1 MCLAAAPALAAR
13 LGATLA
19 MAGLLA
25 ATLAVAGP
33 LDATLAVA
41 GPLAGQEAVRL
52 VPEQVESGRGVYER
66 SCAEC
71 HRADLSGDFEAPEL
85 AGRNFR
91 AAWRGAPL
99 GELLAVVR
107 DMPPEEPGTLSEAQY
122 LAVTAFLLSANGAA
136 ADQGAIDD
144 GQAIDDVIAGAA
156 AARATGRAGAT
167 AAPADAA
174 SPAQAAERVGGD
186 PDDPAATEATD
197 PPAAEAVTTAA
208 DRPYVPTGELERAT
222 GLTTVEGAI
231 GPLPPVTDAMLR
243 DPDPSDWLMYRRT
256 YDAWGYSPLDQI
268 RRENV
273 ADLELAWVW
282 AMADGTSQPTPLVL
296 DGIMFLTNPGNI
308 IQALDAATGDLLW
321 EYRRQ
326 FPDHIRPGGFNQ
338 LRNVALYEDKV
349 FLATRDASLVALDAR
364 TGKTVWDTQVA
375 DPRKGYASVAGPLV
389 VEGLVV
395 NGMNGC
401 GRFFED
407 SCFITAHDADTG
419 EEVWRTYTIARPG
432 ESGGDTWGDLPLHLR
447 GGGDAWTTGSYDPA
461 LGLIYWGTAQ
471 AKPWVPASRGLTAAD
486 AALYTSSTLAM
497 NAADGSL
504 AWYRQHVPGEAL
516 DLDEAFEQ
524 LLVDVDGRRLLFAI
538 GKHGIFW
545 KLDRETGQFLQ
556 HRETVYQNV
565 FDHIDPKTGEVTY
578 RQDIMKAE
586 VGEWISVCP
595 STAGGHNWHAMAYS
609 PENGLLVT
617 PLSQSC
623 LEISGREIVMEVGSG
638 GTGADRDW
646 AEMPGTDGRL
656 GKLAAY
662 DVRTLEEVW
671 SVEQRASFLTAAL
684 TTGGGLAFAGDVDRY
699 FRAYDVATGD
709 VLWETRLGTSV
720 QGFPVTFS
728 VRGEQ
733 YLAVSTGLGGGSPRI
748 VPRLLA
754 PEIRHP
760 ASGNALYV
768 FRLRDTSASAP
779 GSR

>member
-1 MCLAAAPALAAR
+1 
-13 LGATLA
+13 
-19 MAGLLA
+19 
-25 ATLAVAGP
+25 
-33 LDATLAVA
+33 
-41 GPLAGQEAVRL
+41 
-52 VPEQVESGRGVYER
+52 
-66 SCAEC
+66 
-71 HRADLSGDFEAPEL
+71 
-85 AGRNFR
+85 
-91 AAWRGAPL
+91 
-99 GELLAVVR
+99 
-107 DMPPEEPGTLSEAQY
+107 
-122 LAVTAFLLSANGAA
+122 
-136 ADQGAIDD
+136 
-144 GQAIDDVIAGAA
+144 
-156 AARATGRAGAT
+156 
-167 AAPADAA
+167 
-174 SPAQAAERVGGD
+174 
-186 PDDPAATEATD
+186 
-197 PPAAEAVTTAA
+197 
-208 DRPYVPTGELERAT
+208 
-222 GLTTVEGAI
+222 
-231 GPLPPVTDAMLR
+231 
-243 DPDPSDWLMYRRT
+243 MYRRT

-268 RRENV
+268 RRGNV

-296 DGIMFLTNPGNI
+296 DGIMFLANPGNI

-338 LRNVALYEDKV
+338 MRNLALYQDKV
-349 FLATRDASLVALDAR
+349 FLATKDASVVALDAR

-375 DPRKGYASVAGPLV
+375 DPRKGYTNVAGPLV

-395 NGMNGC
+395 NGINGC
-401 GRFFED
+401 GRFYED

-432 ESGGDTWGDLPLHLR
+432 EPGGDTWGDLPLHLR

-471 AKPWVPASRGLTAAD
+471 AKPWVPASRGLTTLD
-486 AALYTSSTLAM
+486 PALYTSSTLAM

-504 AWYRQHVPGEAL
+504 AWYRQHVPAEAL
-516 DLDEAFEQ
+516 DLDESFEQ
-524 LLVDVDGRRLLFAI
+524 MLVDVDGRRLLFAI

-545 KLDRETGQFLQ
+545 KLDRETGEFLA

-565 FDHIDPKTGEVTY
+565 FDHIDPETGEVTY
-578 RQDIMKAE
+578 RADIMKAE

-609 PENGLLVT
+609 PETNLLVT

-699 FRAYDVATGD
+699 FRAYDVATGE

-768 FRLRDTSASAP
+768 FKLRD
-779 GSR
+779 

>member
-1 MCLAAAPALAAR
+1 MTTRRTMCLAAAAVLAAR
-13 LGATLA
+13 LGATPA

-25 ATLAVAGP
+25 ATLA
-33 LDATLAVA
+33 LA

-136 ADQGAIDD
+136 ADQGALASGQEIDE
-144 GQAIDDVIAGAA
+144 VLAGAA
-156 AARATGRAGAT
+156 AA
-167 AAPADAA
+167 
-174 SPAQAAERVGGD
+174 SQAQATERAGGD
-186 PDDPAATEATD
+186 PDDPPAPEATD
-197 PPAAEAVTTAA
+197 PPAAQAVTADA
-208 DRPYVPTGELERAT
+208 DRPYVPTGELVRAT

-282 AMADGTSQPTPLVL
+282 AMADGTNQPTPLVL

-364 TGKTVWDTQVA
+364 TGKMVWDTQVA

-419 EEVWRTYTIARPG
+419 AEVWRTYTIARPG
-432 ESGGDTWGDLPLHLR
+432 EPGGDTWGDLPLHLR

-486 AALYTSSTLAM
+486 AALYTSSTLAI

-516 DLDEAFEQ
+516 DLDESFEQ
-524 LLVDVDGRRLLFAI
+524 LLVDVHGRRLLFAI

-545 KLDRETGQFLQ
+545 KLDRETGEFLA

-565 FDHIDPKTGEVTY
+565 FDHIDPRTGEVTY

-699 FRAYDVATGD
+699 FRAYDVETGD

-768 FRLRDTSASAP
+768 FKLRD
-779 GSR
+779 

>member
-1 MCLAAAPALAAR
+1 MT
-13 LGATLA
+13 TLRTTC
-19 MAGLLA
+19 LA
-25 ATLAVAGP
+25 ATLAPAASLLPALAGAAP
-33 LDATLAVA
+33 LALAIILSTA
-41 GPLAGQEAVRL
+41 IPLAGQEAVRL
-52 VPEQVESGRGVYER
+52 VPEQVEAGRGVYDR

-85 AGRNFR
+85 AGRNFL
-91 AAWRGAPL
+91 AAWRTAPL

-122 LAVTAFLLSANGAA
+122 LAVTAFLLSANGAG
-136 ADQGAIDD
+136 ADQGELAS
-144 GQAIDDVIAGAA
+144 GQALGDVLAG
-156 AARATGRAGAT
+156 
-167 AAPADAA
+167 ADAA
-174 SPAQAAERVGGD
+174 SGDRGREGALRDEAARA
-186 PDDPAATEATD
+186 DDPATTPAGADAAPEGEGA
-197 PPAAEAVTTAA
+197 AAEGAGPAT
-208 DRPYVPTGELERAT
+208 RPAIPTGELVRAT
-222 GLTTVEGAI
+222 GLTTVEGSI
-231 GPLPPVTDAMLR
+231 GPLTPVTDAMLR
-243 DPDPSDWLMYRRT
+243 DPDPADWLMYRRT

-273 ADLELAWVW
+273 TDLELAWVW

-296 DGIMFLTNPGNI
+296 DGIMFLANPGNL

-338 LRNVALYEDKV
+338 LRNMALYEDKV
-349 FLATRDASLVALDAR
+349 LLATRDASMLALDAR

-375 DPRKGYASVAGPLV
+375 DPRKGYTNVAGPIV

-401 GRFFED
+401 GRFYED

-432 ESGGDTWGDLPLHLR
+432 EPGGDTWGDLPLHLR

-471 AKPWVPASRGLTAAD
+471 AKPWVPASRGLTTAE

-497 NAADGSL
+497 RVADGSL
-504 AWYRQHVPGEAL
+504 AWYRQHVPAEAL
-516 DLDEAFEQ
+516 DLDESFEQ
-524 LLVDVDGRRLLFAI
+524 MLVDVDGRRLLFAI

-545 KLDRETGQFLQ
+545 KLDRETGEFLQ

-578 RQDIMKAE
+578 RQDIMKA
-586 VGEWISVCP
+586 GIGDWISVCP
-595 STAGGHNWHAMAYS
+595 STAGGHNWHSMAYS

-623 LEISGREIVMEVGSG
+623 LEISGREIAMEVGSG

-671 SVEQRASFLTAAL
+671 SIEQRASFLTAAL

-760 ASGNALYV
+760 NSGNALYV
-768 FRLRDTSASAP
+768 FRLRD
-779 GSR
+779 

>member
-1 MCLAAAPALAAR
+1 MDILRTTCLATALAAAA
-13 LGATLA
+13 
-19 MAGLLA
+19 
-25 ATLAVAGP
+25 P
-33 LDATLAVA
+33 LS
-41 GPLAGQEAVRL
+41 GQETVRL
-52 VPEQVESGRGVYER
+52 VPEQVEAGRGVYER

-85 AGRNFR
+85 AGRNFL
-91 AAWRGAPL
+91 AAWRGAAL

-107 DMPPEEPGTLSEAQY
+107 DMPPEEPGTLSEVQY
-122 LAVTAFLLSANGAA
+122 LAVTAFLLEANGAS
-136 ADQGAIDD
+136 ADQGALAPAQPVGDVLA
-144 GQAIDDVIAGAA
+144 QAAAPGAEAGARQPA
-156 AARATGRAGAT
+156 AAATDPAGEPPGEPARATGR
-167 AAPADAA
+167 
-174 SPAQAAERVGGD
+174 
-186 PDDPAATEATD
+186 
-197 PPAAEAVTTAA
+197 
-208 DRPYVPTGELERAT
+208 
-222 GLTTVEGAI
+222 TTVEGSI
-231 GPLPPVTDAMLR
+231 GPLTPVTDAMLR
-243 DPDPSDWLMYRRT
+243 DPDPADWLMYRRT

-282 AMADGTSQPTPLVL
+282 AMADGANQPTPLVL
-296 DGIMFLTNPGNI
+296 DGIMFLANPGNI
-308 IQALDAATGDLLW
+308 IQALDAASGDLLW
-321 EYRRQ
+321 EYRRE
-326 FPDHIRPGGFNQ
+326 FPDDIRPGGFDQ
-338 LRNVALYEDKV
+338 LRNLALYEGNV
-349 FLATRDASLVALDAR
+349 FVATKDASLVALDAR

-375 DPRKGYASVAGPLV
+375 DPRKGYTNVAGPIV
-389 VEGLVV
+389 VEGRVV
-395 NGMNGC
+395 NGINGC
-401 GRFFED
+401 QRFFED

-419 EEVWRTYTIARPG
+419 VELWRTHTIARPG
-432 ESGGDTWGDLPLHLR
+432 EPGGDTWGDLPLHLR

-471 AKPWVPASRGLTAAD
+471 AKPWVPASRGLSAAD
-486 AALYTSSTLAM
+486 PALYTSSTLAM
-497 NAADGSL
+497 NVADGSL

-545 KLDRETGQFLQ
+545 KLDRETGEFLG

-565 FDHIDPKTGEVTY
+565 FDHIDPKTGAVTY
-578 RQDIMKAE
+578 RADIMKAG

-595 STAGGHNWHAMAYS
+595 STAGGHNWQAMAYS
-609 PENGLLVT
+609 PETGLLVT

-623 LEISGREIVMEVGSG
+623 LEISGREIAMEVGSG

-646 AEMPGTDGRL
+646 AEMPGTDGKL

-662 DVRTLEEVW
+662 DARTLEEVW

-709 VLWETRLGTSV
+709 VLWQTRLGTSV

-733 YLAVSTGLGGGSPRI
+733 YLAVSTGLGGGSPRT

-768 FRLRDTSASAP
+768 FKLR
-779 GSR
+779 GSPQYQR

>member
-1 MCLAAAPALAAR
+1 MDILRTSCLAAALVVAAP
-13 LGATLA
+13 
-19 MAGLLA
+19 LL
-25 ATLAVAGP
+25 
-33 LDATLAVA
+33 
-41 GPLAGQEAVRL
+41 GQETVRL
-52 VPEQVESGRGVYER
+52 VPDQVEAGRGVYER

-91 AAWRGAPL
+91 SAWRGAAL

-107 DMPPEEPGTLSEAQY
+107 DMPPEEPGTLSEVQY
-122 LAVTAFLLSANGAA
+122 LAVTAFLLEANGAS
-136 ADQGAIDD
+136 ADQGALAPAQPVGDVLA
-144 GQAIDDVIAGAA
+144 QAAAPGAEAGARQPA
-156 AARATGRAGAT
+156 AEATDPAGEPPAEPARATGR
-167 AAPADAA
+167 
-174 SPAQAAERVGGD
+174 
-186 PDDPAATEATD
+186 
-197 PPAAEAVTTAA
+197 
-208 DRPYVPTGELERAT
+208 
-222 GLTTVEGAI
+222 TTVEGSI
-231 GPLPPVTDAMLR
+231 GPLTPVTDAMLR
-243 DPDPSDWLMYRRT
+243 DPDPADWLMYRRT

-282 AMADGTSQPTPLVL
+282 AMADGANQPTPLVL
-296 DGIMFLTNPGNI
+296 DGIMFLANPGNI
-308 IQALDAATGDLLW
+308 IQALDAASGDLLW
-321 EYRRQ
+321 EYRRE
-326 FPDHIRPGGFNQ
+326 FPDDIRPGGFDQ
-338 LRNVALYEDKV
+338 LRNLALYEGNV
-349 FLATRDASLVALDAR
+349 FVATKDASLVALDAR

-375 DPRKGYASVAGPLV
+375 DPRKGYTNVAGPIV
-389 VEGLVV
+389 VEGRVV
-395 NGMNGC
+395 NGINGC
-401 GRFFED
+401 QRFFED

-419 EEVWRTYTIARPG
+419 VELWRTHTIARPG
-432 ESGGDTWGDLPLHLR
+432 EPGGDTWGDLPLHLR

-471 AKPWVPASRGLTAAD
+471 AKPWVPASRGLSAAD
-486 AALYTSSTLAM
+486 PALYTSSTLAM
-497 NAADGSL
+497 NVADGSL

-545 KLDRETGQFLQ
+545 KLDRETGEFLQ

-565 FDHIDPKTGEVTY
+565 FDHIDPKTGAVTY
-578 RQDIMKAE
+578 RTDIMKAG

-595 STAGGHNWHAMAYS
+595 STAGGHNWQAMAYS
-609 PENGLLVT
+609 PETGLLVT

-623 LEISGREIVMEVGSG
+623 LEISGREIAMEVGSG

-646 AEMPGTDGRL
+646 AEMPGTDGKL

-662 DVRTLEEVW
+662 DARTLEEVW

-709 VLWETRLGTSV
+709 VLWQTRLGTSV

-733 YLAVSTGLGGGSPRI
+733 YLAVSTGLGGGSPRT

-768 FRLRDTSASAP
+768 FKLR
-779 GSR
+779 GSPQYQR

>member
-1 MCLAAAPALAAR
+1 MTTRRTTGLSAAPLAAR
-13 LGATLA
+13 LGATPA

-33 LDATLAVA
+33 LGATLAVA

-52 VPEQVESGRGVYER
+52 VPEQVETGRGVYER

-156 AARATGRAGAT
+156 AARA
-167 AAPADAA
+167 DAA
-174 SPAQAAERVGGD
+174 ARAQAAERAGGD
-186 PDDPAATEATD
+186 PDDPPAAEATD
-197 PPAAEAVTTAA
+197 PPATEAVTAAA

-296 DGIMFLTNPGNI
+296 DGIMFLTSPGNI

>member
-1 MCLAAAPALAAR
+1 MDILRTSCLAAALVVAAP
-13 LGATLA
+13 
-19 MAGLLA
+19 LL
-25 ATLAVAGP
+25 
-33 LDATLAVA
+33 
-41 GPLAGQEAVRL
+41 GQETVRL
-52 VPEQVESGRGVYER
+52 VPDQVEAGRGVYER

-71 HRADLSGDFEAPEL
+71 HRADLSGDFEAPAL
-85 AGRNFR
+85 AGRNFL
-91 AAWRGAPL
+91 AAWRRAPL
-99 GELLAVVR
+99 SELLAVVR
-107 DMPPEEPGTLSEAQY
+107 DMPPEEPGTLSKAQY
-122 LAVTAFLLSANGAA
+122 LAVTAFLLEANGAA
-136 ADQGAIDD
+136 PDRGVLATEAALGDLL
-144 GQAIDDVIAGAA
+144 AGNVAA
-156 AARATGRAGAT
+156 AAPAADPEAGGEPARATGR
-167 AAPADAA
+167 
-174 SPAQAAERVGGD
+174 
-186 PDDPAATEATD
+186 
-197 PPAAEAVTTAA
+197 
-208 DRPYVPTGELERAT
+208 
-222 GLTTVEGAI
+222 TTVEGSI
-231 GPLPPVTDAMLR
+231 GPLTPVTDAMLR
-243 DPDPSDWLMYRRT
+243 DPDPADWLMYRRT

-282 AMADGTSQPTPLVL
+282 AMADGANQPTPLVL
-296 DGIMFLTNPGNI
+296 DGIMFLANPGNI
-308 IQALDAATGDLLW
+308 IQALDAASGDLLW
-321 EYRRQ
+321 EYRRE
-326 FPDHIRPGGFNQ
+326 FPDDIRPGGFDQ
-338 LRNVALYEDKV
+338 LRNLALYEGNV
-349 FLATRDASLVALDAR
+349 FVATKDASLVALDAR

-375 DPRKGYASVAGPLV
+375 DPRKGYTNVAGPIV
-389 VEGLVV
+389 VEGRVV
-395 NGMNGC
+395 NGINGC
-401 GRFFED
+401 QRFFED

-419 EEVWRTYTIARPG
+419 VELWRTHTIARPG
-432 ESGGDTWGDLPLHLR
+432 EPGGDTWGDLPLHLR

-471 AKPWVPASRGLTAAD
+471 AKPWVPASRGLSAAD
-486 AALYTSSTLAM
+486 PALYTSSTLAM
-497 NAADGSL
+497 NVADGSL

-545 KLDRETGQFLQ
+545 KLDRETGEFLQ

-565 FDHIDPKTGEVTY
+565 FDHIDPKTGAVTY
-578 RQDIMKAE
+578 RTDIMKAG
-586 VGEWISVCP
+586 VGEWVSVCP
-595 STAGGHNWHAMAYS
+595 STAGGHNWQAMAYS
-609 PENGLLVT
+609 PETGLLVT

-623 LEISGREIVMEVGSG
+623 LEISGREIAMEVGSG

-646 AEMPGTDGRL
+646 AEMPGTDGKL

-709 VLWETRLGTSV
+709 VLWQTRLGTSV

-733 YLAVSTGLGGGSPRI
+733 YLAVSTGLGGGSPRT

-768 FRLRDTSASAP
+768 FKLR
-779 GSR
+779 GSPQYQR

>member
-13 LGATLA
+13 LGATPA
-19 MAGLLA
+19 MAGVLA
-25 ATLAVAGP
+25 ATLAVAG
-33 LDATLAVA
+33 LLVAALAVA
-41 GPLAGQEAVRL
+41 GPLTGQEAVRL
-52 VPEQVESGRGVYER
+52 VPEQVETGRGVYER

-136 ADQGAIDD
+136 ADLGALAD

-156 AARATGRAGAT
+156 AARA
-167 AAPADAA
+167 DAA
-174 SPAQAAERVGGD
+174 SRAQAAERAGGGD
-186 PDDPAATEATD
+186 PGDPAAAEATD
-197 PPAAEAVTTAA
+197 PPATEAVTAAA

-256 YDAWGYSPLDQI
+256 YDTWGYSPLDQI

-461 LGLIYWGTAQ
+461 LGLVYWGTAQ

-545 KLDRETGQFLQ
+545 KLDRETGEFLQ

>member
-1 MCLAAAPALAAR
+1 
-13 LGATLA
+13 
-19 MAGLLA
+19 
-25 ATLAVAGP
+25 
-33 LDATLAVA
+33 
-41 GPLAGQEAVRL
+41 
-52 VPEQVESGRGVYER
+52 
-66 SCAEC
+66 
-71 HRADLSGDFEAPEL
+71 
-85 AGRNFR
+85 
-91 AAWRGAPL
+91 
-99 GELLAVVR
+99 
-107 DMPPEEPGTLSEAQY
+107 
-122 LAVTAFLLSANGAA
+122 
-136 ADQGAIDD
+136 
-144 GQAIDDVIAGAA
+144 
-156 AARATGRAGAT
+156 
-167 AAPADAA
+167 
-174 SPAQAAERVGGD
+174 
-186 PDDPAATEATD
+186 
-197 PPAAEAVTTAA
+197 
-208 DRPYVPTGELERAT
+208 
-222 GLTTVEGAI
+222 
-231 GPLPPVTDAMLR
+231 
-243 DPDPSDWLMYRRT
+243 
-256 YDAWGYSPLDQI
+256 GYSPLDQI

-296 DGIMFLTNPGNI
+296 DGIMFLANPGNI

-338 LRNVALYEDKV
+338 MRNLALYQDKV
-349 FLATRDASLVALDAR
+349 FLSTKDASVVALDAR

-375 DPRKGYASVAGPLV
+375 DPRKGYTNVAGPLV

-395 NGMNGC
+395 NGINGC
-401 GRFFED
+401 GRFYED

-432 ESGGDTWGDLPLHLR
+432 EPGGDTWGDLPLHLR

-471 AKPWVPASRGLTAAD
+471 AKPWVPASRGLTTLD
-486 AALYTSSTLAM
+486 PALYTSSTLAM

-504 AWYRQHVPGEAL
+504 AWYRQHVPAEAL
-516 DLDEAFEQ
+516 DLDESFEQ
-524 LLVDVDGRRLLFAI
+524 MLVDVDGRRLLFAI
-538 GKHGIFW
+538 GKHGILW
-545 KLDRETGQFLQ
+545 KLDRETGEFLA

-565 FDHIDPKTGEVTY
+565 FDHIDPETGEVTY
-578 RQDIMKAE
+578 RADIMKAE

-609 PENGLLVT
+609 PETSLLVT

-728 VRGEQ
+728 IRGEQ

-760 ASGNALYV
+760 TSGNALYV
-768 FRLRDTSASAP
+768 FKLRAA
-779 GSR
+779 R

>member
-1 MCLAAAPALAAR
+1 MDILRTSCLAAALVVAAP
-13 LGATLA
+13 
-19 MAGLLA
+19 LL
-25 ATLAVAGP
+25 
-33 LDATLAVA
+33 
-41 GPLAGQEAVRL
+41 GQETVRL
-52 VPEQVESGRGVYER
+52 VPEQVEAGRGVYER

-85 AGRNFR
+85 AGRNFL
-91 AAWRGAPL
+91 AAWRRAPL
-99 GELLAVVR
+99 SELLAVVR

-122 LAVTAFLLSANGAA
+122 LAVTAFLLEANGAS
-136 ADQGAIDD
+136 ADQGALAPAQPVGDVLA
-144 GQAIDDVIAGAA
+144 QAAAPGAEAGARQPA
-156 AARATGRAGAT
+156 AEATDPAGEPPAEPARATGR
-167 AAPADAA
+167 
-174 SPAQAAERVGGD
+174 
-186 PDDPAATEATD
+186 
-197 PPAAEAVTTAA
+197 
-208 DRPYVPTGELERAT
+208 
-222 GLTTVEGAI
+222 TTVEGSI
-231 GPLPPVTDAMLR
+231 GPLTPVTDAMLR
-243 DPDPSDWLMYRRT
+243 DPDPADWLMYRRT

-282 AMADGTSQPTPLVL
+282 AMADGANQPTPLVL
-296 DGIMFLTNPGNI
+296 DGIMFLANPGNI
-308 IQALDAATGDLLW
+308 IQALDAASGDLLW
-321 EYRRQ
+321 EYRRE
-326 FPDHIRPGGFNQ
+326 FPDDIRPGGFDQ
-338 LRNVALYEDKV
+338 LRNLALYEGNV
-349 FLATRDASLVALDAR
+349 FVATKDASLVALDAR

-375 DPRKGYASVAGPLV
+375 DPRKGYTNVAGPIV
-389 VEGLVV
+389 VEGRVV
-395 NGMNGC
+395 NGINGC
-401 GRFFED
+401 QRFFED

-419 EEVWRTYTIARPG
+419 VELWRTHTIARPG
-432 ESGGDTWGDLPLHLR
+432 EPGGDTWGDLPLHLR

-471 AKPWVPASRGLTAAD
+471 AKPWVPASRGLSAAD
-486 AALYTSSTLAM
+486 PALYTSSTLAM
-497 NAADGSL
+497 NVADGSL

-545 KLDRETGQFLQ
+545 KLDRETGEFLQ

-565 FDHIDPKTGEVTY
+565 FDHIDPKTGAVTY
-578 RQDIMKAE
+578 RTDIMKAG
-586 VGEWISVCP
+586 VGEWVSVCP
-595 STAGGHNWHAMAYS
+595 STAGGHNWQAMAYS
-609 PENGLLVT
+609 PETGLLVT

-623 LEISGREIVMEVGSG
+623 LEISGREIAMEVGSG

-646 AEMPGTDGRL
+646 AEMPGTDGKL

-662 DVRTLEEVW
+662 DARTLEEVW

-709 VLWETRLGTSV
+709 VLWQTRLGTSV

-733 YLAVSTGLGGGSPRI
+733 YLAVSTGLGGGSPRT

-768 FRLRDTSASAP
+768 FKLR
-779 GSR
+779 GSPQYQR

>member
-1 MCLAAAPALAAR
+1 M
-13 LGATLA
+13 ATLR
-19 MAGLLA
+19 
-25 ATLAVAGP
+25 TPFLAVA
-33 LDATLAVA
+33 LALTAPVA
-41 GPLAGQEAVRL
+41 AQETVRL
-52 VPEQVESGRGVYER
+52 VPQQVEAGRGVYDR

-91 AAWRGAPL
+91 SAWRTAEL

-122 LAVTAFLLSANGAA
+122 LAVTAFLLEANGALADQGLLASGLEVGAVLGEDAPARARSAEAADPAADPAASDALATPAREGAA
-136 ADQGAIDD
+136 AD
-144 GQAIDDVIAGAA
+144 GQS
-156 AARATGRAGAT
+156 ARATGR
-167 AAPADAA
+167 
-174 SPAQAAERVGGD
+174 
-186 PDDPAATEATD
+186 
-197 PPAAEAVTTAA
+197 
-208 DRPYVPTGELERAT
+208 
-222 GLTTVEGAI
+222 TTVEGSI
-231 GPLPPVTDAMLR
+231 GPLTPVTDAMLR
-243 DPDPSDWLMYRRT
+243 DPDPADWIMYRRT

-282 AMADGTSQPTPLVL
+282 AMADGANQPTPLVL
-296 DGIMFLTNPGNI
+296 DGIMFLANPGNI
-308 IQALDAATGDLLW
+308 IQALDAATGDMLG

-326 FPDHIRPGGFNQ
+326 FHDDIRPGGFDQ
-338 LRNVALYEDKV
+338 LRNLALYEGKV
-349 FLATRDASLVALDAR
+349 FVATKDASLVALDAR

-375 DPRKGYASVAGPLV
+375 DPRKGYTNVAGPIV
-389 VEGLVV
+389 VEGRVV
-395 NGMNGC
+395 NGINGC
-401 GRFFED
+401 GRYYED

-419 EEVWRTYTIARPG
+419 EELWRTYTIARPG
-432 ESGGDTWGDLPLHLR
+432 EPGGDTWGDLPLHLR

-471 AKPWVPASRGLTAAD
+471 AKPWVPASRGLSAAD
-486 AALYTSSTLAM
+486 PALYTSSTLAM
-497 NAADGSL
+497 NVTDGSL

-524 LLVDVDGRRLLFAI
+524 LLVDVDGQRLLFAI

-545 KLDRETGQFLQ
+545 KINRETGEFLQ

-578 RQDIMKAE
+578 RSDIMKAG
-586 VGEWISVCP
+586 VGDWISVCP

-609 PENGLLVT
+609 PETRLLVT

-623 LEISGREIVMEVGSG
+623 LEISGREIAMEIGSG

-699 FRAYDVATGD
+699 FRAYDVETGD
-709 VLWETRLGTSV
+709 VLWQTRLGTSV

-754 PEIRHP
+754 PEILHP

-768 FRLRDTSASAP
+768 FRLRD
-779 GSR
+779 

>member
-1 MCLAAAPALAAR
+1 MTTLRTTCLAAALALAAR
-13 LGATLA
+13 VGATLA

-25 ATLAVAGP
+25 AA
-33 LDATLAVA
+33 LAVA

-52 VPEQVESGRGVYER
+52 VPEQVEAGRGVYER
-66 SCAEC
+66 ACAEC

-91 AAWRGAPL
+91 AAWRTAPL
-99 GELLAVVR
+99 DELLAVVR
-107 DMPPEEPGTLSEAQY
+107 DMPPEEPGTLSEGQY

-136 ADQGAIDD
+136 PDQGALAS
-144 GQAIDDVIAGAA
+144 GQAIEDVLAGAA
-156 AARATGRAGAT
+156 ALPATGQ
-167 AAPADAA
+167 ADA
-174 SPAQAAERVGGD
+174 SGGVA
-186 PDDPAATEATD
+186 DPATGQTD
-197 PPAAEAVTTAA
+197 PPAAEAPTAAA

-364 TGKTVWDTQVA
+364 TGKTVWDTQIA

-395 NGMNGC
+395 NGINGC

-432 ESGGDTWGDLPLHLR
+432 EPGGDTWGDLPLHLR

-699 FRAYDVATGD
+699 FRAYDVENGD
-709 VLWETRLGTSV
+709 LLWETRLGTSV

-768 FRLRDTSASAP
+768 FKLRD
-779 GSR
+779 

>member
-1 MCLAAAPALAAR
+1 MAAR
-13 LGATLA
+13 VGATPA
-19 MAGLLA
+19 MAGVLA
-25 ATLAVAGP
+25 AMLAVAGP
-33 LDATLAVA
+33 I
-41 GPLAGQEAVRL
+41 AGQEAVRL
-52 VPEQVESGRGVYER
+52 TPEQVEAGRGVYER

-71 HRADLSGDFEAPEL
+71 HRADLSGDFEAPAL
-85 AGRNFR
+85 AGRNFL
-91 AAWRGAPL
+91 AVWRGAPL

-107 DMPPEEPGTLSEAQY
+107 DMPPEEPGTLSDAQY

-136 ADQGAIDD
+136 SDQGALADD
-144 GQAIDDVIAGAA
+144 GAIDEVLAGVA
-156 AARATGRAGAT
+156 
-167 AAPADAA
+167 AAPAQADP
-174 SPAQAAERVGGD
+174 PA
-186 PDDPAATEATD
+186 PEATD
-197 PPAAEAVTTAA
+197 PATTQVVTAA

-222 GLTTVEGAI
+222 GLTTVEGGI

-243 DPDPSDWLMYRRT
+243 DPDPADWLMYRRT
-256 YDAWGYSPLDQI
+256 YDAWGYSPLDRI

-419 EEVWRTYTIARPG
+419 EEVWRTHTIARPG
-432 ESGGDTWGDLPLHLR
+432 EPGGDTWGGLPLHLR

-497 NAADGSL
+497 NAANGSL

-524 LLVDVDGRRLLFAI
+524 LLVDVDGRRLLLAI

-578 RQDIMKAE
+578 RADIMNAG

-623 LEISGREIVMEVGSG
+623 LEISGREIVMDVGSG

-684 TTGGGLAFAGDVDRY
+684 TTAGGLAFAGDVDRY
-699 FRAYDVATGD
+699 FRAYDVETGE
-709 VLWETRLGTSV
+709 VLWQTRLGTSV

-768 FRLRDTSASAP
+768 FRLRDTSRNRSS
-779 GSR
+779 GLR

>member
-1 MCLAAAPALAAR
+1 MADTMRTAGILWTGCLAVP
-13 LGATLA
+13 LGVA
-19 MAGLLA
+19 
-25 ATLAVAGP
+25 LAVAGP
-33 LDATLAVA
+33 LL
-41 GPLAGQEAVRL
+41 GQETVRL
-52 VPEQVESGRGVYER
+52 VPDQVEAGRGVYER

-91 AAWRGAPL
+91 SAWRGAAL

-107 DMPPEEPGTLSEAQY
+107 DMPPEEPGTLSDAQY
-122 LAVTAFLLSANGAA
+122 LAVTAFLLDANGAP
-136 ADQGAIDD
+136 ADQGLLASGLEVGEVLD
-144 GQAIDDVIAGAA
+144 QVA
-156 AARATGRAGAT
+156 AARARPAEETGAT
-167 AAPADAA
+167 AEDAPATPAGEGAEPPDEPARAA
-174 SPAQAAERVGGD
+174 
-186 PDDPAATEATD
+186 
-197 PPAAEAVTTAA
+197 
-208 DRPYVPTGELERAT
+208 
-222 GLTTVEGAI
+222 GLTTVEGSI
-231 GPLPPVTDAMLR
+231 GPLTPVTDAMLR
-243 DPDPSDWLMYRRT
+243 DPDPADWLMYRRT

-282 AMADGTSQPTPLVL
+282 AMADGANQPTPLVL
-296 DGIMFLTNPGNI
+296 DGIMFLANPGNI

-326 FPDHIRPGGFNQ
+326 FPDDIRPGGFDQ
-338 LRNVALYEDKV
+338 LRNLALYEGKV
-349 FLATRDASLVALDAR
+349 FVATKDASLVALDAR

-375 DPRKGYASVAGPLV
+375 DPRKGYTNVAGPIV
-389 VEGLVV
+389 VEGMVV
-395 NGMNGC
+395 NGINGC
-401 GRFFED
+401 GRFHED

-419 EEVWRTYTIARPG
+419 EELWRTYTIARPG
-432 ESGGDTWGDLPLHLR
+432 EPGGDTWGDLPLHLR

-471 AKPWVPASRGLTAAD
+471 AKPWVPASRGLSAAD
-486 AALYTSSTLAM
+486 PALYTSSTLAI

-545 KLDRETGQFLQ
+545 KLDRETGEFLE

-578 RQDIMKAE
+578 RPDIMKAG

-609 PENGLLVT
+609 PETGLLIT

-623 LEISGREIVMEVGSG
+623 LEISGREIAMEVGSG

-662 DVRTLEEVW
+662 DARTLEEVW

-699 FRAYDVATGD
+699 FRAYDVETGE
-709 VLWETRLGTSV
+709 VLWQTRLGTSV
-720 QGFPVTFS
+720 QGFPVTFA

-768 FRLRDTSASAP
+768 FRLRDAS
-779 GSR
+779 GNRHY

>member
-1 MCLAAAPALAAR
+1 MADTMRTAGILWTGCLAVP
-13 LGATLA
+13 LGVA
-19 MAGLLA
+19 
-25 ATLAVAGP
+25 LAVAAP
-33 LDATLAVA
+33 LL
-41 GPLAGQEAVRL
+41 GQETVRL
-52 VPEQVESGRGVYER
+52 VPDQVEAGRGVYER

-91 AAWRGAPL
+91 SAWRGAAL

-107 DMPPEEPGTLSEAQY
+107 DMPPEEPGTLSDAQY
-122 LAVTAFLLSANGAA
+122 LAVTAFLLDANGAP
-136 ADQGAIDD
+136 ADQGLLASGLEVGEVLD
-144 GQAIDDVIAGAA
+144 QVA
-156 AARATGRAGAT
+156 AARARPAEETAAT
-167 AAPADAA
+167 AEDAPAT
-174 SPAQAAERVGGD
+174 PAGEGAE
-186 PDDPAATEATD
+186 
-197 PPAAEAVTTAA
+197 PPAEPARAA
-208 DRPYVPTGELERAT
+208 
-222 GLTTVEGAI
+222 GLTTVEGSI
-231 GPLPPVTDAMLR
+231 GPLTPVTDVMLR
-243 DPDPSDWLMYRRT
+243 DPDPADWLMYRRT

-282 AMADGTSQPTPLVL
+282 AMADGANQPTPLVL
-296 DGIMFLTNPGNI
+296 DGIMFLANPGNI

-326 FPDHIRPGGFNQ
+326 FPDDIRPGGFDQ
-338 LRNVALYEDKV
+338 LRNLALYEGKV
-349 FLATRDASLVALDAR
+349 FVATKDASLVALDAR

-375 DPRKGYASVAGPLV
+375 DPRKGYTNVAGPIV
-389 VEGLVV
+389 VEGMVV
-395 NGMNGC
+395 NGINGC
-401 GRFFED
+401 GRFHED

-419 EEVWRTYTIARPG
+419 EELWRTYTIARPG
-432 ESGGDTWGDLPLHLR
+432 EPGGDTWGDLPLHLR

-471 AKPWVPASRGLTAAD
+471 AKPWVPASRGLSAAD
-486 AALYTSSTLAM
+486 PALYTSSTLAI

-545 KLDRETGQFLQ
+545 KLDRETGEFLE

-578 RQDIMKAE
+578 RSDIMKAG

-609 PENGLLVT
+609 PETGLLIT

-623 LEISGREIVMEVGSG
+623 LEISGREIAMEVGSG

-662 DVRTLEEVW
+662 DARTLEEVW

-699 FRAYDVATGD
+699 FRAYDVETGE
-709 VLWETRLGTSV
+709 VLWQTRLGTSV
-720 QGFPVTFS
+720 QGFPVTFA

-768 FRLRDTSASAP
+768 FRLRDAS
-779 GSR
+779 GNRHY

>member
-1 MCLAAAPALAAR
+1 MTRLRTTGLAAAPALAAR
-13 LGATLA
+13 LGAMSATAGLLAAAPA
-19 MAGLLA
+19 MAGLLGA
-25 ATLAVAGP
+25 ALV
-33 LDATLAVA
+33 VA

-52 VPEQVESGRGVYER
+52 VPEQVEAGRGVYER

-136 ADQGAIDD
+136 ADQGALAD
-144 GQAIDDVIAGAA
+144 GRAIDEVLAGAA
-156 AARATGRAGAT
+156 AAGSGAAG
-167 AAPADAA
+167 ADAA
-174 SPAQAAERVGGD
+174 SPAQAAERAGGD
-186 PDDPAATEATD
+186 PDD
-197 PPAAEAVTTAA
+197 PPAAEAVTAA

-243 DPDPSDWLMYRRT
+243 DPDPADWLMYRRT

-282 AMADGTSQPTPLVL
+282 AMADGANQPTPLVL

-432 ESGGDTWGDLPLHLR
+432 EPGGDTWGDLPLHLR

-516 DLDEAFEQ
+516 DLDESFEQ

-545 KLDRETGQFLQ
+545 KLDRETGEFLQ

-623 LEISGREIVMEVGSG
+623 LEISGRDIVMEVGSG

-699 FRAYDVATGD
+699 FRAYDVETGD

-768 FRLRDTSASAP
+768 FKLRD
-779 GSR
+779 

>member
-1 MCLAAAPALAAR
+1 MDILRTSCLATALAAAA
-13 LGATLA
+13 
-19 MAGLLA
+19 
-25 ATLAVAGP
+25 P
-33 LDATLAVA
+33 LS
-41 GPLAGQEAVRL
+41 GQETVRL
-52 VPEQVESGRGVYER
+52 VPEQVEAGRGVYER

-85 AGRNFR
+85 AGRNFL
-91 AAWRGAPL
+91 AAWRRAPL
-99 GELLAVVR
+99 SELLAVVR

-122 LAVTAFLLSANGAA
+122 LAVTAFLLEANGAS
-136 ADQGAIDD
+136 ADQGALAPAQPVGDVLA
-144 GQAIDDVIAGAA
+144 QAAAPGAEAGARQPA
-156 AARATGRAGAT
+156 AEATDPAGEPPAEPARATGR
-167 AAPADAA
+167 
-174 SPAQAAERVGGD
+174 
-186 PDDPAATEATD
+186 
-197 PPAAEAVTTAA
+197 
-208 DRPYVPTGELERAT
+208 
-222 GLTTVEGAI
+222 TTVEGSI
-231 GPLPPVTDAMLR
+231 GPLTPVTDAMLR
-243 DPDPSDWLMYRRT
+243 DPDPADWLMYRRT

-282 AMADGTSQPTPLVL
+282 AMADGANQPTPLVL
-296 DGIMFLTNPGNI
+296 DGIMFLANPGNI
-308 IQALDAATGDLLW
+308 IQALDAASGDLLW
-321 EYRRQ
+321 EYRRE
-326 FPDHIRPGGFNQ
+326 FPDDIRPGGFDQ
-338 LRNVALYEDKV
+338 LRNLALYEGNV
-349 FLATRDASLVALDAR
+349 FVATKDASLVALDAR

-375 DPRKGYASVAGPLV
+375 DPRKGYTNVAGPIV
-389 VEGLVV
+389 VEGMVV
-395 NGMNGC
+395 NGINGC
-401 GRFFED
+401 QRFFED

-419 EEVWRTYTIARPG
+419 VELWRTHTIARPG
-432 ESGGDTWGDLPLHLR
+432 EPGGDTWGDLPLHLR

-471 AKPWVPASRGLTAAD
+471 AKPWVPASRGLSAAD
-486 AALYTSSTLAM
+486 PALYTSSTLAM
-497 NAADGSL
+497 NVADGSL

-545 KLDRETGQFLQ
+545 KLDRETGEFLQ

-565 FDHIDPKTGEVTY
+565 FDHIDPKTGAVTY
-578 RQDIMKAE
+578 RTDIMKAG
-586 VGEWISVCP
+586 VGEWVSVCP
-595 STAGGHNWHAMAYS
+595 STAGGHNWQAMAYS
-609 PENGLLVT
+609 PETGLLVT

-623 LEISGREIVMEVGSG
+623 LEISGREIAMEVGSG

-646 AEMPGTDGRL
+646 AEMPGTDGKL

-709 VLWETRLGTSV
+709 VLWQTRLGTSV

-733 YLAVSTGLGGGSPRI
+733 YLAVSTGLGGGSPRT

-768 FRLRDTSASAP
+768 FKLR
-779 GSR
+779 GSPQYQR

>member
-1 MCLAAAPALAAR
+1 MDILRTTCLATALAAA
-13 LGATLA
+13 
-19 MAGLLA
+19 
-25 ATLAVAGP
+25 VP
-33 LDATLAVA
+33 LS
-41 GPLAGQEAVRL
+41 GQETVRL
-52 VPEQVESGRGVYER
+52 VPEQVEAGRGVYER

-91 AAWRGAPL
+91 SAWRGAAL

-107 DMPPEEPGTLSEAQY
+107 DMPPEEPGTLSEVQY
-122 LAVTAFLLSANGAA
+122 LAVTAFLLEANGAS
-136 ADQGAIDD
+136 ADQGALAPAQPVGDVLA
-144 GQAIDDVIAGAA
+144 QAAAPGAEAGARQPA
-156 AARATGRAGAT
+156 AAATDPAGEPPGEPARATGR
-167 AAPADAA
+167 
-174 SPAQAAERVGGD
+174 
-186 PDDPAATEATD
+186 
-197 PPAAEAVTTAA
+197 
-208 DRPYVPTGELERAT
+208 
-222 GLTTVEGAI
+222 TTVEGSI
-231 GPLPPVTDAMLR
+231 GPLTPVTDAMLR
-243 DPDPSDWLMYRRT
+243 DPDPADWLMYRRT

-282 AMADGTSQPTPLVL
+282 AMADGANQPTPLVL
-296 DGIMFLTNPGNI
+296 DGIMFLANPGNI
-308 IQALDAATGDLLW
+308 IQALDAASGDLLW
-321 EYRRQ
+321 EYRRE
-326 FPDHIRPGGFNQ
+326 FPDDIRPGGFDQ
-338 LRNVALYEDKV
+338 LRNLALYEGNV
-349 FLATRDASLVALDAR
+349 FVATKDASLVALDAR

-375 DPRKGYASVAGPLV
+375 DPRKGYTNVAGPIV
-389 VEGLVV
+389 VEGRVV
-395 NGMNGC
+395 NGINGC
-401 GRFFED
+401 QRFFED

-419 EEVWRTYTIARPG
+419 VELWRTHTIARPG
-432 ESGGDTWGDLPLHLR
+432 EPGGDTWGDLPLHLR

-471 AKPWVPASRGLTAAD
+471 AKPWVPASRGLSAAD
-486 AALYTSSTLAM
+486 PALYTSSTLAM
-497 NAADGSL
+497 NVADGSL

-545 KLDRETGQFLQ
+545 KLDRETGEFLQ

-565 FDHIDPKTGEVTY
+565 FDHIDPKTGAVTY
-578 RQDIMKAE
+578 RTDIMKAG

-595 STAGGHNWHAMAYS
+595 STAGGHNWQAMAYS
-609 PENGLLVT
+609 PETGLLVT

-623 LEISGREIVMEVGSG
+623 LEISGREIAMEVGSG

-646 AEMPGTDGRL
+646 AEMPGTDGKL

-662 DVRTLEEVW
+662 DARTLEEVW

-709 VLWETRLGTSV
+709 VLWQTRLGTSV

-733 YLAVSTGLGGGSPRI
+733 YLAVSTGLGGGSPRT

-768 FRLRDTSASAP
+768 FKLR
-779 GSR
+779 GSPQYQR

>member
-1 MCLAAAPALAAR
+1 MTTLRTTCLAAALAAR
-13 LGATLA
+13 LGATPA
-19 MAGLLA
+19 MAGPLAAAMAGVLA
-25 ATLAVAGP
+25 ATLAA
-33 LDATLAVA
+33 A

-136 ADQGAIDD
+136 ADQGALAD

-156 AARATGRAGAT
+156 AARA
-167 AAPADAA
+167 DAA
-174 SPAQAAERVGGD
+174 SPAQAAERAGGGD
-186 PDDPAATEATD
+186 PGNPAATDATD
-197 PPAAEAVTTAA
+197 PPPTEAVTTAA
-208 DRPYVPTGELERAT
+208 DRPYVPTGDLERAT
-222 GLTTVEGAI
+222 GLTTLEGAI

-296 DGIMFLTNPGNI
+296 DGIMFLTSPGNI

-471 AKPWVPASRGLTAAD
+471 AKPWVPASRGLTTAD

-524 LLVDVDGRRLLFAI
+524 LLVDIDGRRLLFAI

-545 KLDRETGQFLQ
+545 KLDRETGEFLQ

-609 PENGLLVT
+609 PENSLLVT

>member
-1 MCLAAAPALAAR
+1 MANTMRTAGILWTGCLAVPLGLALAVTAP
-13 LGATLA
+13 
-19 MAGLLA
+19 LL
-25 ATLAVAGP
+25 
-33 LDATLAVA
+33 
-41 GPLAGQEAVRL
+41 GQETVRL
-52 VPEQVESGRGVYER
+52 VPEQVEAGRGVYER

-91 AAWRGAPL
+91 SAWRGAAL

-107 DMPPEEPGTLSEAQY
+107 DMPPEEPGTLSDAQY
-122 LAVTAFLLSANGAA
+122 LAVTAFLLDANGAP
-136 ADQGAIDD
+136 ADQGLLASGLEVGEVLD
-144 GQAIDDVIAGAA
+144 QVA
-156 AARATGRAGAT
+156 AARARPAEEA
-167 AAPADAA
+167 AAAAEDAPAT
-174 SPAQAAERVGGD
+174 PAGEGAE
-186 PDDPAATEATD
+186 
-197 PPAAEAVTTAA
+197 PPAEPARAA
-208 DRPYVPTGELERAT
+208 
-222 GLTTVEGAI
+222 GLTTVEGSI
-231 GPLPPVTDAMLR
+231 GPLTPVTDVMLR
-243 DPDPSDWLMYRRT
+243 DPDPADWLMYRRT

-282 AMADGTSQPTPLVL
+282 AMADGANQPTPLVL
-296 DGIMFLTNPGNI
+296 DGIMFLANPGNI

-326 FPDHIRPGGFNQ
+326 FPDDIRPGGFDQ
-338 LRNVALYEDKV
+338 LRNLALYEGKV
-349 FLATRDASLVALDAR
+349 FVATKDASLVALDAR

-375 DPRKGYASVAGPLV
+375 DPRKGYTNVAGPIV
-389 VEGLVV
+389 VEGMVV
-395 NGMNGC
+395 NGINGC
-401 GRFFED
+401 GRFHED

-419 EEVWRTYTIARPG
+419 EELWRTYTIARPG
-432 ESGGDTWGDLPLHLR
+432 EPGGDTWGDLPLHLR

-471 AKPWVPASRGLTAAD
+471 AKPWVPASRGLSAAD
-486 AALYTSSTLAM
+486 PALYTSSTLAI

-524 LLVDVDGRRLLFAI
+524 LLVDVDGQRLLFAI

-545 KLDRETGQFLQ
+545 KLDRETGEFLE

-565 FDHIDPKTGEVTY
+565 FDHIDPKTGVVTY
-578 RQDIMKAE
+578 RSDIMKAA

-609 PENGLLVT
+609 PETGLLIT

-623 LEISGREIVMEVGSG
+623 LEISGREIAMEVGSG

-646 AEMPGTDGRL
+646 TEMPGTDGRL

-662 DVRTLEEVW
+662 DARTLEEVW

-699 FRAYDVATGD
+699 FRAYDVETGE
-709 VLWETRLGTSV
+709 VLWQTRLGTSV
-720 QGFPVTFS
+720 QGFPVTFA

-768 FRLRDTSASAP
+768 FRLRDAS
-779 GSR
+779 GNRHY